1 VVAKGE
7 GYSEETH
14 PWVERLFPMLL
25 LGTTF
30 WLFTTVVWSNTYGPG
45 YGGKH
50 ERQVSSEV

>member
-1 VVAKGE
+1 
-7 GYSEETH
+7 
-14 PWVERLFPMLL
+14 LFPVLL
-25 LGTTF
+25 LGTTL